1 MIEDNPYKPPKTS
14 GAESNHWQGVGVGR
28 RIFAHFVAL
37 VGAVLIF
44 VGGFFVVVG
53 AAGVILRGSG
63 LSSQWGTA
71 VGVLGMLVGLE
82 CAIQS
87 YRATLKAQTKT

>member
-1 MIEDNPYKPPKTS
+1 MIEDNPYKPLKTS
-14 GAESNHWQGVGVGR
+14 GAESNDRQGVGVGR

-53 AAGVILRGSG
+53 AAGLISLGSVAR
-63 LSSQWGTA
+63 SQWGTT
-71 VGVLGMLVGLE
+71 VNVLGVLVGLA